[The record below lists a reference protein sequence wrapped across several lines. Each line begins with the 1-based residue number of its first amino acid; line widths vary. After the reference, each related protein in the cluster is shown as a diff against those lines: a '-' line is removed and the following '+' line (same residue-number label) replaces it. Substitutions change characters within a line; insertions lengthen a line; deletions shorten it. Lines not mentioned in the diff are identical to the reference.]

1 MKVNKHDITMV
12 GIRKVCSSLQGLG
25 YRRGEVEDIY
35 YDRSTGKVSSL
46 YSATGDL
53 GRYRPYF
60 DDADIIP
67 VASVSK
73 PHTMQWIADHVA
85 DAVAKYAHIDAENAK
100 LSI

>member
-1 MKVNKHDITMV
+1 MKVNKHGVKMV

-25 YRRGEVEDIY
+25 FRRGEVEDIY

-46 YSATGDL
+46 YNATGNL

-85 DAVAKYAHIDAENAK
+85 DAVAEFAYIDAENAK
-100 LSI
+100 SNI